1 MYCIEQGTW
10 DSQAAQWSRTHLQMQ
25 ETQEMRVRSPSW
37 EDPLEKGIATHYS
50 IPAWRTPWTELPG
63 GLWSMGP
70 RRIGLNWATEHMHT
84 QSKANRRWTAG
95 TDGSTKS
102 CFSHKGTELAP
113 HITDTQ
119 QVLCKWPHTY
129 LSLKWSLVT
138 EIMTDILQRR
148 NMKCWK
154 VKWFFSRK
162 INCM

>member
-84 QSKANRRWTAG
+84 HKAKQTAG
-95 TDGSTKS
+95 ERQAQTDLPSHVSHTKEPNS
-102 CFSHKGTELAP
+102 
-113 HITDTQ
+113 
-119 QVLCKWPHTY
+119 PHT
-129 LSLKWSLVT
+129 SQ
-138 EIMTDILQRR
+138 IP
-148 NMKCWK
+148 
-154 VKWFFSRK
+154 SR
-162 INCM
+162 CYASGLTLTCL